1 MDINTKYPFM
11 QNVANRIKKH
21 EGYRLLPYSL
31 SYDTTEG
38 KTVVENFKTGGYGHR
53 IQAGEEIPTT
63 REGWEKVFQ
72 SDLNKA
78 VGATEKLIDAD
89 KVDPVAFGVVTE
101 MVFQMGATGVSKFKK
116 TLGYINSGE
125 YHKASK
131 EMLNSNWAKQTPDR
145 AVYLSNL
152 IRDIDKDTTHRVYP

>member
-78 VGATEKLIDAD
+78 VEATEKLIDAD
-89 KVDPVAFGVVTE
+89 KVHPVAFGVITE
-101 MVFQMGATGVSKFKK
+101 MVYQMGAKGVSGFKK
-116 TLGYINSGE
+116 TLQHINNGE
-125 YHKASK
+125 YQMASK
-131 EMLNSNWAKQTPDR
+131 EMLNSKWAQQTESR
-145 AVYLSNL
+145 AIYLSDL
-152 IRDIDKDTTHRVYP
+152 IKNIK

>member
-1 MDINTKYPFM
+1 MDINTKYSFM
-11 QNVANRIKKH
+11 PQVAERIKKH
-21 EGYRLLPYSL
+21 EGFRLNPYNLAYSDADGK
-31 SYDTTEG
+31 YIKEG
-38 KTVVENFKTGGYGHR
+38 FQTGGYGHR

-63 REGWEKVFQ
+63 KEGWETVFQ

-101 MVFQMGATGVSKFKK
+101 MAFQMGATGVSKFKK
-116 TLGYINSGE
+116 TLGYINSGD
-125 YHKASK
+125 YHMASK

-152 IRDIDKDTTHRVYP
+152 IRDIDKDTTPIVYP